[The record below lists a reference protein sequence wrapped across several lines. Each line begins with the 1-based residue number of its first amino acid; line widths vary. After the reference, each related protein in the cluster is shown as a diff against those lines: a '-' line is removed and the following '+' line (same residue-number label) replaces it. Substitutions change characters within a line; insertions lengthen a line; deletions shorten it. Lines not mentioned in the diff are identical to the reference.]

1 MAKTFTQRASLR
13 EARTGAAR
21 EVVLGQF
28 LLGEFV
34 LGEFVLGELVVKEVV
49 LGEVVPHTVSQRL
62 VVQRSI
68 VQRSVVQRSVV
79 QRSVVERT
87 VGQRPVV
94 QRPVVLRRNGPR
106 KSAWCLAALCISLV
120 SAACGSEAAL
130 KRSAAQ
136 VDSVVAV
143 ANASTVISP
152 DTAGRTLASAA
163 GAKAYHVDDVAGA
176 HGTISGSVHRLG
188 TLPVD
193 TMVVPDR
200 DSTGCRAFQDVTM
213 PVARGARSARND
225 SSEHDVGNAIVWLVG
240 VTHGPRDVLPRRVNL
255 VLDGCHLEPRVMAAP
270 AGATINM
277 TNRDDMLSKLHF
289 VDHGRG
295 AAPRA
300 TIGFTDP
307 GQVVPSQM
315 PLGRPG
321 LVEIT
326 DEKHPWVR
334 GFIAVAPHPFVAVTA
349 ADGRFLFEGV
359 PVGEYAL
366 VAWHERLGARVMQ
379 VRVEARGTAP
389 VLVVY

>member
-1 MAKTFTQRASLR
+1 MR
-13 EARTGAAR
+13 GAGTDVR
-21 EVVLGQF
+21 QE
-28 LLGEFV
+28 
-34 LGEFVLGELVVKEVV
+34 
-49 LGEVVPHTVSQRL
+49 S
-62 VVQRSI
+62 VQRNSVAQEP
-68 VQRSVVQRSVV
+68 VQSKSVSHQFHHS
-79 QRSVVERT
+79 SKA
-87 VGQRPVV
+87 
-94 QRPVVLRRNGPR
+94 PR
-106 KSAWCLAALCISLV
+106 KSVTGKFVFRNAGLRLV
-120 SAACGSEAAL
+120 SSVLVASVTACGTEAAP
-130 KRSAAQ
+130 KPSAAQ
-136 VDSVVAV
+136 VESAAAV
-143 ANASTVISP
+143 AKASTVISP
-152 DTAGRTLASAA
+152 DTAGRTLAIAA
-163 GAKAYHVDDVAGA
+163 GATAYRVDEVAGA
-176 HGTISGSVHRLG
+176 NGTINGSVRMLG
-188 TLPVD
+188 ALPLD

-200 DSTGCRAFQDVTM
+200 NSTGCRAFQDVTM
-213 PVARGARSARND
+213 PVARGARSAGND
-225 SSEHDVGNAIVWLVG
+225 STEHDVGNAIVWLVG

-307 GQVVPSQM
+307 GQVVPSEV

-334 GFIAVAPHPFVAVTA
+334 GFIAVAPHPFVVVTA

-379 VRVEARGTAP
+379 VSVEARGTAT

>member
-1 MAKTFTQRASLR
+1 MAKIFIQRALMR

-21 EVVLGQF
+21 E
-28 LLGEFV
+28 FV
-34 LGEFVLGELVVKEVV
+34 LGEVV
-49 LGEVVPHTVSQRL
+49 LGEVVPRTVSQRTFG
-62 VVQRSI
+62 
-68 VQRSVVQRSVV
+68 QRSVVQC
-79 QRSVVERT
+79 T
-87 VGQRPVV
+87 VV
-94 QRPVVLRRNGPR
+94 QRPVVLGRYGQR
-106 KSAWCLAALCISLV
+106 KSARCLAALCVSLV
-120 SAACGSEAAL
+120 SAACGSEAAP

-143 ANASTVISP
+143 TNASTVISP

-163 GAKAYHVDDVAGA
+163 GANAYHVDDVAGA
-176 HGTISGSVHRLG
+176 NGTISGSVHRLG

-213 PVARGARSARND
+213 PVARGARSAGNN
-225 SSEHDVGNAIVWLVG
+225 STKHDVGNAIVWLVG
-240 VTHGPRDVLPRRVNL
+240 VTHGPRDVSPRRVNL

-307 GQVVPSQM
+307 GQVVPSEV

-321 LVEIT
+321 LVAIT

-334 GFIAVAPHPFVAVTA
+334 GFIAVAPHPFVVVTA
-349 ADGRFLFEGV
+349 ADGGFLFEGV

-379 VRVEARGTAP
+379 VRVEARGTAA

>member
-1 MAKTFTQRASLR
+1 M
-13 EARTGAAR
+13 
-21 EVVLGQF
+21 
-28 LLGEFV
+28 
-34 LGEFVLGELVVKEVV
+34 
-49 LGEVVPHTVSQRL
+49 
-62 VVQRSI
+62 
-68 VQRSVVQRSVV
+68 
-79 QRSVVERT
+79 
-87 VGQRPVV
+87 
-94 QRPVVLRRNGPR
+94 
-106 KSAWCLAALCISLV
+106 CISLV
-120 SAACGSEAAL
+120 SAACGSEAAAN
-130 KRSAAQ
+130 RSAAQ

-379 VRVEARGTAP
+379 VRVQARGTAA